1 MYKRWLIWIILSVLA
16 LSNLGAARQDSLNY
30 GPSGTIRGY
39 VYLDS
44 NRNGKF
50 DDGEKG
56 LPGVYVTISFGEY
69 YHTYY
74 TGDGDPDGDVPGPGS
89 YGPTDL
95 PGGSWTVTLHVPD
108 GYRATSAKT
117 ITVDVPDGGA
127 ATGADF
133 GIYGSG
139 KIRYANPPG
148 GAMGGGAGSTLPYTG
163 AARQVPLLHW
173 VALLA
178 ALAGLLTLL
187 VAPWYVSRQAR
198 S

>member
-1 MYKRWLIWIILSVLA
+1 MYKRWLIWIILSALA

-74 TGDGDPDGDVPGPGS
+74 TGDGDPEGDVPGPGS

-95 PGGSWTVTLHVPD
+95 PGGGWTVTLHVPD

-117 ITVDVPDGGA
+117 LPRIA
-127 ATGADF
+127 ASKTLSC
-133 GIYGSG
+133 YNTYLSQLSN
-139 KIRYANPPG
+139 KTLRSLK
-148 GAMGGGAGSTLPYTG
+148 STTPSP
-163 AARQVPLLHW
+163 APQV
-173 VALLA
+173 
-178 ALAGLLTLL
+178 G
-187 VAPWYVSRQAR
+187 
-198 S
+198 